1 MHDYQSVFES
11 FNQKTVL
18 IIGDVMV
25 DAYLWG
31 KVERISPEAPVPIVS
46 VEKRENRLGGAANV
60 ALNIKSLGAN
70 PILCSIIGDDEKG
83 RIFLGLLEQA
93 EMTGMG
99 IICDKDRKT
108 TTKTRV
114 ISGTQHCLRIDEEV
128 TYTVTPEQERSMIHQ
143 VDTILNEQNV
153 DAIIFEDYDKGV
165 ISKQLISNII

>member
-1 MHDYQSVFES
+1 MKFQELFDS
-11 FNQKTVL
+11 FSNYSVL

-60 ALNIKSLGAN
+60 ALNIKSLGAK

-83 RIFLGLLEQA
+83 RIFLNLLEEQN
-93 EMTGMG
+93 MSNIG
-99 IICDKDRKT
+99 IICDKTRKT

-114 ISGTQHCLRIDEEV
+114 ISGNQ
-128 TYTVTPEQERSMIHQ
+128 
-143 VDTILNEQNV
+143 
-153 DAIIFEDYDKGV
+153 
-165 ISKQLISNII
+165 